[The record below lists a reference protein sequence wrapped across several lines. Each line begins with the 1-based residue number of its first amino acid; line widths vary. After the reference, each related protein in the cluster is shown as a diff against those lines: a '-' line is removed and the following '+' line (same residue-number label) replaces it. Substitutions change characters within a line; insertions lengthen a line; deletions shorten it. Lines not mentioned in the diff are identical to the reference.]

1 MCPCLLVAEAGL
13 ARRYYTRPYLREIEA
28 HCPFRFSFLIGERQ
42 KLQRRGVSPLALVEA
57 MAG

>member
-1 MCPCLLVAEAGL
+1 MCPCCWWPKPALPGAD
-13 ARRYYTRPYLREIEA
+13 YTRPYLREIEA

-42 KLQRRGVSPLALVEA
+42 KLQRRGVSPLALVEV